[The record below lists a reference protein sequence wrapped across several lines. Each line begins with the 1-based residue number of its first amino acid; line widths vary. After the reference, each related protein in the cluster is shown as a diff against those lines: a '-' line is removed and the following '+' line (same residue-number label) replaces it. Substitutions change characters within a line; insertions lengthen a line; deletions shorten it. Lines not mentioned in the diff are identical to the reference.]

1 MMEIIYFRIIV
12 TNEFQRLAAI
22 GVNMSETRGM
32 GKTLF
37 SLTKPRVVVLLQIT
51 AMCAILSHDFIE
63 INRINYNTLENML
76 IVFIGGYLTAG
87 GANCINM
94 WYDRDI
100 DPIMNRTS
108 KRPLAVGE
116 ISPAGA
122 LIFGI
127 VISLLGTL
135 WLIKMANEV
144 AAFWALFSILFYVFI
159 YTIWLKRT
167 STQNIVIGG
176 IAGSTPPVIGWC
188 AAEGNLEISM
198 NSLQEFTNSI
208 FDIGG
213 YMPWFMF
220 LLIFLWTPPHFWAL
234 ALYRSEEYEK
244 VGVPMMPNVKG
255 KHRTLVEMKIYS
267 IILILLSLTA
277 PLSYHEI
284 EYWSNLNLDLNNI
297 LIILNTGVLSF
308 WYALT
313 VWGIDVM
320 EDNDEN
326 NRMPTASY
334 SFFVSLSY
342 LAFMFIALVL
352 SSIGVE
358 GAIVSLVLVI
368 LLILRDKK
376 NKK

>member
-1 MMEIIYFRIIV
+1 
-12 TNEFQRLAAI
+12 
-22 GVNMSETRGM
+22 MSETRALGN
-32 GKTLF
+32 TLF

-51 AMCAILSHDFIE
+51 AMCAILSHDLIKL
-63 INRINYNTLENML
+63 NTVDGNTLENMF

-108 KRPLAVGE
+108 KRPLSVGE
-116 ISPAGA
+116 ISPRTA
-122 LIFGI
+122 LIYGI
-127 VISLLGTL
+127 MISIIGTI
-135 WLIKMANEV
+135 WLVKMANQV

-159 YTIWLKRT
+159 YTIWLKRS

-188 AAEGNLEISM
+188 AAEGDLEISI
-198 NSLQEFTNSI
+198 STFREFINSI
-208 FDIGG
+208 FEIGG

-244 VGVPMMPNVKG
+244 VGVPMLPNVKG
-255 KHRTLVEMKIYS
+255 KKRTLVEMKIYA
-267 IILILLSLTA
+267 IILILLSITA

-284 EYWSNLNLDLNNI
+284 DSWNEINFNINNS
-297 LIILNTGVLSF
+297 LIILNTMSLSI
-308 WYALT
+308 WYGLT
-313 VWGIDVM
+313 VWKIDVM
-320 EDNDEN
+320 EEYDEN
-326 NRMPTASY
+326 DRMPSASH

-352 SSIGVE
+352 SSVGFE
-358 GAIVSLVLVI
+358 GSLISLMIIVI
-368 LLILRDKK
+368 LISRNTKSRK
-376 NKK
+376 